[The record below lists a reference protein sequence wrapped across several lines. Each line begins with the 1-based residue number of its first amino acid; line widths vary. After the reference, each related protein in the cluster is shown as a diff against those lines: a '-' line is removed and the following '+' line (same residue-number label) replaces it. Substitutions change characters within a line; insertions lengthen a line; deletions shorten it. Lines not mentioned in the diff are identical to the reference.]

1 MNDVNDKL
9 IEGLE
14 EAKKKIADLEDDL
27 ATQVG
32 HTEMIR
38 NNHCKVSIVNDLTDI
53 DANGTMLSFD
63 RLQDVPKQ
71 VRISDYT
78 YAFIKD
84 KTGFGLWIWNED
96 DWGEVSDL
104 TMVYMFEYQAIKSY
118 AVAIGWIT
126 EEQDLFI

>member
-14 EAKKKIADLEDDL
+14 EAKERISELQEQNRVL
-27 ATQVG
+27 IN
-32 HTEMIR
+32 ESR
-38 NNHCKVSIVNDLTDI
+38 NDVSIVNDLTDI